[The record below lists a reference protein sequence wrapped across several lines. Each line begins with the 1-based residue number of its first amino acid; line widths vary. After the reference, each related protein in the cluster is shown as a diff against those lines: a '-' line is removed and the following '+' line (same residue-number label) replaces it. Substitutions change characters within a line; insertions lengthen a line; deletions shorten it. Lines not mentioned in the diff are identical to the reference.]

1 MTFLLFFFFWTCNQS
16 QIWLFITKIE
26 KKKGGRSG
34 GRAAGFEAAEHQWK
48 QLPRKEPLLFNQTFN
63 TRKNKDMDID
73 KTSIPPSYANE
84 LAT

>member
-1 MTFLLFFFFWTCNQS
+1 LAIYYENR
-16 QIWLFITKIE
+16 
-26 KKKGGRSG
+26 KKKGRAG
-34 GRAAGFEAAEHQWK
+34 GRAGFEAAEHQWK